1 MTKLFVS
8 QGFQQELCYYCLA
21 IAALGDEMIHWRAG
35 TNISTSIYIYFS
47 EHSIFSLLVTVCIM
61 RCVRA
66 KSLQSCPT
74 LCDSMYCS
82 PPGSSVH
89 GDSPGKNTGV
99 GCHVL
104 LQGIFPTLG
113 IFLTQESNPTLLCL
127 LHWQV
132 GSLPLMPAGKLCIM
146 L

>member
-1 MTKLFVS
+1 
-8 QGFQQELCYYCLA
+8 
-21 IAALGDEMIHWRAG
+21 MIHWRVG

-74 LCDSMYCS
+74 LCDSMYCN

-89 GDSPGKNTGV
+89 GDSPGKNTGA
-99 GCHVL
+99 GCQVL
-104 LQGIFPTLG
+104 LPGSFPTLG
-113 IFLTQESNPTLLCL
+113 IFLTQGSNPTLVCL

-132 GSLPLMPAGKLCIM
+132 GSFNKHNWRLPIKRKSAFRGTAYHLTGFLEHNDPEVSKVD
-146 L
+146 